1 MDVSEFEEKYDSVNI
16 DLGITKRQYE
26 IWKRHSREN
35 EDSFE
40 EFWERAK
47 KEKSKTEIAEDF
59 EMSKTTV
66 YSWSDR
72 NE

>member
-26 IWKRHSREN
+26 IWKRHSRED

-40 EFWERAK
+40 EFWSRAT
-47 KEKSKTEIAEDF
+47 KEKSKTEIAEEF
-59 EMSKTTV
+59 HMSKSTV
-66 YSWSDR
+66 YSWSK
-72 NE
+72 